1 MMMIPMVI
9 CMCMC
14 MMMCMMSMMGG
25 GPFGALFGGLG
36 SALGGLGS
44 AVGGAASGAGA
55 AASGAGDLVGGA
67 GAGVGK
73 GLSELGSVL
82 SGEAFTPNLTQITG
96 TDRDKMMCVFSMA
109 GKAEGR
115 AIEPATITKCRSM
128 GCPGYPDDVANCDFS
143 TQFLT
148 RN

>member
-1 MMMIPMVI
+1 MASSSNMMMIPMMM

-14 MMMCMMSMMGG
+14 MMMCMMSVMGG

-36 SALGGLGS
+36 SAVGGLGS
-44 AVGGAASGAGA
+44 AVGGA
-55 AASGAGDLVGGA
+55 GDLVGGA
-67 GAGVGK
+67 GTGVGK
-73 GLSELGSVL
+73 GLSAAGDVL
-82 SGEAFTPNLTQITG
+82 SGEAFKPKLTQITG
-96 TDRDKMMCVFSMA
+96 TDRDKMMCVFSLA

>member
-1 MMMIPMVI
+1 MASSSNMMMIPMMM

-36 SALGGLGS
+36 SA
-44 AVGGAASGAGA
+44 VG
-55 AASGAGDLVGGA
+55 GAGDLVGGV
-67 GAGVGK
+67 GTGVGR
-73 GLSELGSVL
+73 GLSAAGDVV
-82 SGEAFTPNLTQITG
+82 SGEAFEPKLNEITG
-96 TDRDKMMCVFSMA
+96 TDKDKMMCVFA
-109 GKAEGR
+109 LGTKGKRGKVVD
-115 AIEPATITKCRSM
+115 PATITKCKSM